1 MKKTLIALAA
11 VAVSSAAM
19 AQVTISGAL
28 AMGYTKDQT
37 TAGVKTSGYGTD
49 TSQINFSA
57 SEDLGNGIKASALLR
72 IDQLMEQ
79 NSGSETI
86 RGNGVTLGLSG
97 GFGSVVLSSVES
109 GDYLPV
115 DGLTTIGDG
124 SDADR
129 VTYTT
134 PNISGFT
141 ASLTA
146 QDNIGVI
153 GETRGTSA
161 ATAMT
166 VAYAAGPLSV
176 DVIRTNFRGL
186 KTVGTTVVN
195 SRTGVRA
202 SYDFGVAKVTYGMMT
217 QDNATAAD
225 VTQTGLTVS
234 APLGPVTLS
243 AAMATSKTSGSTTS
257 SKGRMFGATYNLSK
271 RTNVSYYNEAYDS
284 TGAFDVTES
293 HLLLSHSF

>member
-1 MKKTLIALAA
+1 MAA

-19 AQVTISGAL
+19 AQVTISGAV
-28 AMGYTKDQT
+28 AFGYTKDQT
-37 TAGVKTSGYGTD
+37 SAGVATSGYGTD
-49 TSQINFSA
+49 TSQINFNVA
-57 SEDLGNGIKASALLR
+57 EDLGGGLKATALLR

-86 RGNGVTLGLSG
+86 RGNGVSLGLSG
-97 GFGSVVLSSVES
+97 GFGSVVMSSVES

-115 DGLTTIGDG
+115 DGLTTAGDG

-129 VTYTT
+129 ITFTT

-153 GETRGTSA
+153 GETRGTSS
-161 ATAMT
+161 ATALT
-166 VAYAAGPLSV
+166 LAYANGPLSV
-176 DVIRTNFRGL
+176 DLARTGFRGA

-195 SRTGVRA
+195 NRTGMRA
-202 SYDFGVAKVTYGMMT
+202 SYDFGVAKITYGVMK

-225 VTQTGLTVS
+225 ITQTGLSVS
-234 APLGPVTLS
+234 APLGAISLS
-243 AAMATSKTSGSTTS
+243 AAMATSKTV
-257 SKGRMFGATYNLSK
+257 GATKLDGSSFGVSYAFSK
-271 RTNVSYYNEAYDS
+271 RTSLNYYNESYESA
-284 TGAFDVTES
+284 TAGKTKES